1 MVLDL
6 LCFGLAPPGL
16 DTEPHSQ
23 CQLYTTVPRLLHPEH
38 CVRVHGETG
47 GGVRGATAKHTCSC
61 AITHGQVS
69 LLCQAQLSSRKPGL
83 SKFLDLL
90 MLGCDR
96 LFTLEEY

>member
-6 LCFGLAPPGL
+6 LCFGPAPPGL

-47 GGVRGATAKHTCSC
+47 GGVRGACNSEAH
-61 AITHGQVS
+61 V
-69 LLCQAQLSSRKPGL
+69 LLCNYTWTGL
-83 SKFLDLL
+83 SLVSS
-90 MLGCDR
+90 
-96 LFTLEEY
+96 TAQQ